1 MYLRRLLDQPLSL
14 HRFLHLGTRSHALYV
29 GFDIR
34 PFAEIDVH
42 ARRPAKDRE
51 KIGVGDGEFVA
62 RQVLLAGKLLV
73 EPVESFP
80 KVLL

>member
-1 MYLRRLLDQPLSL
+1 LDQTLSL
-14 HRFLHLGTRSHALYV
+14 HRFLHLGTRGHALYV

-42 ARRPAKDRE
+42 ARRPAKDCE
-51 KIGVGDGEFVA
+51 KVGVGDGEFVA
-62 RQVLLAGKLLV
+62 CQVLLAGKLLI

-80 KVLL
+80 EILL